1 MSALAQQQSALLEAL
16 FTWPAQDAIRHLATL
31 TTPQS
36 GRGLKAYQTNGHVL
50 AQRALQAAYP
60 VLAQLLGE
68 ESFGDLA
75 RALWHS
81 SPPRTGDLACWGDTL
96 ADFVQS
102 STQLQDTP
110 YLGDVAR
117 VEWTMHSAM
126 TAADVLPDAASLAL
140 LTTHDPAGLA
150 FVLAAGATLVCSA
163 WPVVS
168 ITNAH
173 LLGAPEFS
181 KVGEQLILPVA
192 QNALVWRQGMRPSV
206 RETLP
211 GEADLLSALL
221 GGQSLARALDAAPAL
236 DFPAWLPMA
245 LQSRLVLGAIQLPTA

>member
-1 MSALAQQQSALLEAL
+1 MSALAQQQSALLDAL
-16 FTWPAQDAIRHLATL
+16 LTWPAQDAVRRLATL
-31 TTPQS
+31 TTPES
-36 GRGLKAYQTNGHVL
+36 ARGLKAYQTNGHVL

-75 RALWHS
+75 RALWHA
-81 SPPRTGDLACWGDTL
+81 SPPRAGDLACWGDTL

-102 STQLQDTP
+102 SAQLLDTP

-117 VEWTMHSAM
+117 VEWAMHCAM

-140 LTTHDPAGLA
+140 LTTHDPDGLA
-150 FVLAAGATLVCSA
+150 LVLAAGTTLVRSA

-168 ITNAH
+168 IANAH
-173 LLGAPEFS
+173 LLGAPDFAL
-181 KVGEQLILPVA
+181 VGQQLQPPVA
-192 QNALVWRQGMRPSV
+192 QNALVWRQGMRPCV
-206 RETLP
+206 RETVP
-211 GEADLLSALL
+211 GEADLLAALI
-221 GGQSLARALDAAPAL
+221 GGLPLAGAVDAAPAL

-245 LQSRLVLGAIQLPTA
+245 LQSRLVLGVIQIPTA